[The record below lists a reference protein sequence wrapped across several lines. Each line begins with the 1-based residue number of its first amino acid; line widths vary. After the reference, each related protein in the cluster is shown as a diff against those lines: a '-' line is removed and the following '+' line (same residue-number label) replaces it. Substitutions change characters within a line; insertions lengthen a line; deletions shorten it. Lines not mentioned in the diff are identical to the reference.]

1 MRARRIFLCGVM
13 AAAAMAASASR
24 LSAQHSYTRSELEN
38 GARLY
43 LGSCATCHGA
53 RGDMVRGV
61 ALMSGRFQR
70 ASTDEELVK
79 IIISGIAGTA
89 MPPNNYTDLEAGMIV
104 AYLRGT
110 AAGDSVN
117 AAAGNSARGKALFEG
132 KGRCGTCHSETS
144 RTAPSL
150 SDIGLLRRP
159 LELEQSI
166 LDPGAVL
173 SSNYRFARVVTKTG
187 TVVTGL
193 LLNQSTFSVQ
203 LLDATERLRAFDRS
217 ALREFAVLNTSPMP
231 SARGVLDSQEVAD
244 VVTYLTTLRG
254 SR

>member
-1 MRARRIFLCGVM
+1 MKARRTFGYAIAIAVAVSIAPG
-13 AAAAMAASASR
+13 S

-53 RGDMVRGV
+53 KGDMVRGV

-79 IIISGIAGTA
+79 IITSGIAGTA
-89 MPPNNYTDLEAGMIV
+89 MPPNNYSDLEAGMIV
-104 AYLRGT
+104 AFLRGT
-110 AAGDSVN
+110 AAGDSVTVM
-117 AAAGNSARGKALFEG
+117 AGDSVRGKTLFEG
-132 KGRCGTCHSETS
+132 KGKCATCHNDTS
-144 RTAPSL
+144 SMAPPL

-166 LDPGAVL
+166 LEPSALL
-173 SSNYRFARVVTKTG
+173 SPNFRFVRLVTRTG
-187 TVVTGL
+187 TVVTGR

-203 LLDATERLRAFDRS
+203 ILVDGGRLRAFDR
-217 ALREFAVLNTSPMP
+217 ANLREFAVVKTSSMP
-231 SARGVLDSQEVAD
+231 SARGVLDTQEVTD

-254 SR
+254 QR

>member
-1 MRARRIFLCGVM
+1 MNVRWPVVLIAVAAVAALFLGGPVF
-13 AAAAMAASASR
+13 
-24 LSAQHSYTRSELEN
+24 AQHSYTRSEIEN
-38 GARLY
+38 GAHLY

-110 AAGDSVN
+110 AAGDSVTVT
-117 AAAGNSARGKALFEG
+117 AGDSARGKTLFEG
-132 KGRCGTCHSETS
+132 KGKCATCHSETS
-144 RTAPSL
+144 RTAPPL
-150 SDIGLLRRP
+150 SDIGMLRRP

-166 LDPGAVL
+166 LDPSATL
-173 SSNYRFARVVTKTG
+173 NTNYRFARAVTKTG
-187 TVVTGL
+187 TVVTGR

-203 LLDATERLRAFDRS
+203 MLDSAEKLRAFDRS
-217 ALREFAVLNTSPMP
+217 SLREFTVVKTSPMP
-231 SARGVLDSQEVAD
+231 SSRGTLDTQEVAD
-244 VVTYLTTLRG
+244 IVTYLTTLRG
-254 SR
+254 QR